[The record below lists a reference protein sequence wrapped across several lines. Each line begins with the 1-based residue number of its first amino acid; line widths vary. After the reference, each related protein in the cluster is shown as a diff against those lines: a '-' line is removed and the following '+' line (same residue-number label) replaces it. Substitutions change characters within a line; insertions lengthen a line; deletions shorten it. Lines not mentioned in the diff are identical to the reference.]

1 VQWPS
6 GGTQE
11 RAFSDGQVTLLQ
23 TLADQAVIAI
33 ENARLFDEVQA
44 RNRDLTAL
52 GEVGRTVSSTLDLKK
67 VLKTIV
73 DRAVELSGT
82 DGGSIFYFRNGRFE
96 LGETAGLDEEV
107 VTEYRKL
114 DIAAGQTGLGEAI
127 ARQEPLQVPD
137 VVDRPSNPLR
147 DAAIAAGFR
156 AALIVPLLSGDGPLG
171 ALLLQRRQRGNF
183 QPSVISLMQS
193 FADRRPSRSRTLTCS
208 LRSTK
213 RAVSSRLQASTS
225 RSSWPI

>member
-1 VQWPS
+1 MQWPS

-82 DGGSIFYFRNGRFE
+82 DGARFSTFATAASSSARPPASTKKSSPSTANSI
-96 LGETAGLDEEV
+96 
-107 VTEYRKL
+107 
-114 DIAAGQTGLGEAI
+114 
-127 ARQEPLQVPD
+127 
-137 VVDRPSNPLR
+137 
-147 DAAIAAGFR
+147 
-156 AALIVPLLSGDGPLG
+156 
-171 ALLLQRRQRGNF
+171 LLLGRLVSVRRLPGKSHCRCQTSSTDPATLF
-183 QPSVISLMQS
+183 AMLQS
-193 FADRRPSRSRTLTCS
+193 QLGSAR
-208 LRSTK
+208 
-213 RAVSSRLQASTS
+213 
-225 RSSWPI
+225 RSSCRYSAEMVRLERYSSNGVSGVTSNHRLSALCNPSPTVGHRARERSPVR